1 MATTLPPLAC
11 EPFRIWNRLEGR
23 GREVEFQRA
32 LQAEVHDPLW
42 MLARQWQFG
51 EFKGEDT
58 GSAVTAKLARTV
70 APIDGVRAGGQSFEP
85 YSAELPLEARVER
98 LPLEPAPVA
107 RAALGRLFLKRLDS
121 AAKSL
126 PGSATPYDPAH
137 YRDLMR
143 QAFPLSTP
151 QLDPNDPADALA
163 VAHDR
168 SALPA
173 QRMLMALA
181 GRAFDGFLMYAALKP
196 GMTWAD
202 LPGQLG
208 VGVEQG
214 HSDMVLNTLEDFR
227 AWFASTF
234 AAPPPGESA
243 WQPSGLEYSFDCT
256 VPRTDGSKL
265 TLRAD
270 AFSSGALDWYSF
282 DLGPSIGKSGAAA
295 GGATTEVRSVIPTP
309 AEFAGMPNPR
319 WWQFED
325 GNVDLGNISA
335 DATDLAKVLVAEF
348 ALLYGNNWFVVPY
361 AQRAATL
368 AEIQGIVVSDVFG
381 WRTFV
386 QAATGSS
393 GGDWARWDFFS
404 LSEKPGAQSAP
415 SLGQHLFLPPV
426 VPRVDDREPVESV
439 AFVRDET
446 TNMVWAV
453 ETRVPDGLGGGR
465 DGGNAARRFKGALDQ
480 LEQSLGGN
488 GTPVTE
494 DPEAQLRYRA
504 GTTVPEN
511 WIPLIPVHKP
521 QDTREIRLQRAAMP
535 RFFLGQTQPV
545 RPITTIL
552 RPGIDPDDSQSA
564 PYFVNEE
571 EVPAAGLV
579 VDGGPRRTRWLG
591 GVVAIWNGR
600 RRRSG
605 RGEGGSGLRWDAI
618 EKTGD
623 KT

>member
-1 MATTLPPLAC
+1 MATQIPPIAC

-23 GREVEFQRA
+23 AREVEFNRA
-32 LQAEVHDPLW
+32 LQAQVHDPLW

-58 GSAVTAKLARTV
+58 GSAVTAKMARTV
-70 APIDGVRAGGQSFEP
+70 APIDGVQAGGQSFEA
-85 YSAELPLEARVER
+85 YSAELPLETRVER
-98 LPLEPAPVA
+98 LPLGLTPVA
-107 RAALGRLFLKRLDS
+107 RAALGRQFLKRLGS
-121 AAKSL
+121 AAASL
-126 PGSATPYDPAH
+126 PASAAPYDPAH
-137 YRDLMR
+137 YRALFA
-143 QAFPLSTP
+143 QVFPLSEP
-151 QLDPNDPADALA
+151 QLDPTDPADAVA
-163 VAHDR
+163 VARDR

-181 GRAFDGFLMYAALKP
+181 RRAVDGGALYDALSP

-202 LPGQLG
+202 LPGDLAL
-208 VGVEQG
+208 GVEQG
-214 HSDMVLNTLEDFR
+214 HEDMVLGALEGYR
-227 AWFASTF
+227 AWYARTYDE
-234 AAPPPGESA
+234 PPQGQTA
-243 WQPSGLEYSFDCT
+243 WQPSQLEYSFQCR
-256 VPRTDGSKL
+256 VPRADGSALAL
-265 TLRAD
+265 TAD

-282 DLGPSIGKSGAAA
+282 DLGNEIPA
-295 GGATTEVRSVIPTP
+295 GGTATAGAVEQDVRSVIPTP

-335 DATDLAKVLVAEF
+335 DATDIAKVVVAEF

-361 AQRAATL
+361 AQRSATL

-381 WRTFV
+381 RRTFV
-386 QAATGSS
+386 EAATGSS
-393 GGDWARWDFFS
+393 GGVWTRWDFFS
-404 LSEKPGAQSAP
+404 LSRRPADQSAP
-415 SLGQHLFLPPV
+415 TLGQHLFLPPV
-426 VPRVDDREPVESV
+426 VPRMDDREPVESV

-465 DGGNAARRFKGALDQ
+465 DGATAARNFSGALDQ
-480 LEQSLGGN
+480 LATSLGGAS
-488 GTPVTE
+488 GPVAE
-494 DPEAQLRYRA
+494 DPEAQLRYVA

-521 QDTREIRLQRAAMP
+521 QDTREIRLQRAGMP
-535 RFFLGQTQPV
+535 RFFLDEVQPV
-545 RPITTIL
+545 RPVTSIM
-552 RPGIDPDDSQSA
+552 RPGVEPDDTQSA

-591 GVVAIWNGR
+591 GAIAIWNGR

-605 RGEGGSGLRWDAI
+605 RGEGGSGLRWDVVENI
-618 EKTGD
+618 ER
-623 KT
+623 